1 MTLAYANG
9 IPFDAPVIRFYAIV
23 ILLGALLA
31 LFLSDYRAHKAGF
44 DWHFFDTV
52 FLVAFPSG
60 IVGARIWYVIAS
72 WNAEFLPV
80 YQNSGFWAGFG
91 NMFALWN
98 GGLAIQGGAILGIVA
113 GVIYVA
119 LRRRGTSVLQIMD
132 FAIPTILVAQAIGRW
147 GNFFNQE
154 VFGHAVTLDAWGFLP
169 TFITNNMQNGTSAM
183 LSGVRLPEGSIAAPL
198 FLVEGVVNLLFFFLL
213 AQGLPALEGKRY
225 VNGDSGFGYFI
236 AYGVVRFVLEP
247 LRNPAFIMGT
257 SDVTSE
263 RSGYKS
269 YGMALAFIIIGIVL
283 IIVNHVLDYLAKK
296 NKFDKVLW
304 LKHLYVQELDV
315 VAVDHISEENT
326 SSQGED
332 DDSIDLSKLKAK
344 EKELQDNN

>member
-1 MTLAYANG
+1 MAESKKTE
-9 IPFDAPVIRFYAIV
+9 
-23 ILLGALLA
+23 
-31 LFLSDYRAHKAGF
+31 
-44 DWHFFDTV
+44 
-52 FLVAFPSG
+52 
-60 IVGARIWYVIAS
+60 IA
-72 WNAEFLPV
+72 EK
-80 YQNSGFWAGFG
+80 GK
-91 NMFALWN
+91 
-98 GGLAIQGGAILGIVA
+98 
-113 GVIYVA
+113 
-119 LRRRGTSVLQIMD
+119 
-132 FAIPTILVAQAIGRW
+132 AQASLVVNNAFIDGLSAQLAEKAKY
-147 GNFFNQE
+147 GLSFPKDYNPTNALTGAYLIMKETADKNGKCILESCSQTSI
-154 VFGHAVTLDAWGFLP
+154 ANSLMDMVTL
-169 TFITNNMQNGTSAM
+169 
-183 LSGVRLPEGSIAAPL
+183 
-198 FLVEGVVNLLFFFLL
+198 
-213 AQGLPALEGKRY
+213 GLNATKKQ
-225 VNGDSGFGYFI
+225 GYFI

-269 YGMALAFIIIGIVL
+269 YDMALAFIIIGIVL

-326 SSQGED
+326 SSQEED

>member
-72 WNAEFLPV
+72 WSSEFLPV

-98 GGLAIQGGAILGIVA
+98 GGLAIQGGALLGIAA
-113 GVIYVA
+113 GVAYVA
-119 LRRRGTSVLQIMD
+119 FRRRGTSVLQIMD
-132 FAIPTILVAQAIGRW
+132 FAVPTILVAQAIGRW

-169 TFITNNMQNGTSAM
+169 TFITDNMQNGSSAM

-198 FLVEGVVNLLFFFLL
+198 FLVEGVINLLFFFIL
-213 AQGLPALEGKRY
+213 AQGVPAVERKHY
-225 VNGDSGFGYFI
+225 VHGDSAFGYFI
-236 AYGVVRFVLEP
+236 AYGITRFVLEP

-257 SDVTSE
+257 SSVTSDRE
-263 RSGYKS
+263 DYKS
-269 YGMALAFIIIGIVL
+269 YGMALAFIIIGVVL
-283 IIVNHVLDYLAKK
+283 IAINHVLDYLAKK
-296 NKFDKVLW
+296 GKFDKVLW
-304 LKHLYVQELDV
+304 LKHLYVQKLDV
-315 VAVDHISEENT
+315 LAVEKTVTEKKEVVEE
-326 SSQGED
+326 SVDE
-332 DDSIDLSKLKAK
+332 IDLSKLKAK